1 MKIIHLLAAAA
12 LISVASISTSF
23 AATATNE
30 SCEAMFAKL
39 DANSDGSLAGAEAAK
54 VEEAMTK
61 SSVKAKDAGIVQ
73 KDEFLEQCMKDM
85 FVGMDQ

>member
-1 MKIIHLLAAAA
+1 MKIIPLLTAAA

-30 SCEAMFAKL
+30 SCEAMFTKL
-39 DANSDGSLAGAEAAK
+39 DANNDGSLVGVEAAK

-61 SSVKAKDAGIVQ
+61 SSVKAKDAGTVT